1 MGSTPASSEK
11 PSTTDARA
19 PHFARRQYL
28 IDRRFQLKYTAL
40 IVAVA
45 SLIMALFSTAIW
57 RELRANSELAVGQRM
72 LSGAGGA
79 ASASALAMRE
89 TLALTEDIAHSDQ
102 RQFIFL
108 LVASLVVILALG
120 IWGVLIT
127 HRVAGPVLVL
137 SRYTQALGEGQFPP
151 IRQLRKGDEL
161 QVYFDTFRHAVE
173 QIKIREAQEADDLET
188 AAAQLAAGARGED
201 AAAVDLILRLV
212 ERKRLALGVGP
223 EPDPMDAE
231 GPEQGGDGAGSPT

>member
-1 MGSTPASSEK
+1 MDSPTAESVTPDTSS
-11 PSTTDARA
+11 A
-19 PHFARRQYL
+19 PAPRFVRRRYL
-28 IDRRFQLKYTAL
+28 VDRRFQLKYTAL

-45 SLIMALFSTAIW
+45 SVIMTLFSAAIW
-57 RELRANSELAVGQRM
+57 RELRSNSELALGQR
-72 LSGAGGA
+72 LLTGVGGA
-79 ASASALAMRE
+79 AGNSAAAMRDA
-89 TLALTEDIAHSDQ
+89 LALTEDVARSDQ

-108 LVASLVVILALG
+108 LLASLVVILALG

-161 QVYFDTFRHAVE
+161 QIYFDTFRLAVE
-173 QIKIREAQEADDLET
+173 QIKRREAREADDLEN
-188 AAAQLAAGARGED
+188 AVSQLATRARGED

-212 ERKRLALGVGP
+212 KRKRVALGVLP
-223 EPDPMDAE
+223 SPAADAE
-231 GPEQGGDGAGSPT
+231 PEHTDGRSR